1 MKSGTPKCEQRPRS
15 GRTSPP
21 APLSHPLW
29 ADTRGAGADR
39 EQGEPSMGIPDG
51 NKLGSSLTPSTVRAT
66 RTCPGHGGSPIIARP
81 GGRSVP
87 PAMCEVP
94 RGAHKPLRLHV
105 LWGMTNKGLQS
116 FEKAEFLDDY
126 PNQISESF
134 EDGLSPL
141 RGSILRGTGRSC
153 NRLTSF

>member
-1 MKSGTPKCEQRPRS
+1 MKSGAPKREQRPRS
-15 GRTSPP
+15 GRTFPP
-21 APLSHPLW
+21 APLSPPLW

-39 EQGEPSMGIPDG
+39 EQAEPSMAIPDG
-51 NKLGSSLTPSTVRAT
+51 NKLGSSLTPSAGRAT
-66 RTCPGHGGSPIIARP
+66 RICPGHGGSPVTARP

-94 RGAHKPLRLHV
+94 VGAHKPLKLHV
-105 LWGMTNKGLQS
+105 LWGVTNAGLQS
-116 FEKAEFLDDY
+116 FEKAGFLDDY
-126 PNQISESF
+126 LNQISESF